1 MSSPDAGYA
10 SDDQSQARC
19 TLPMM
24 MAGMGPCPWAE
35 SLSPLGE
42 MKVKSES
49 GSGPGTGGS
58 GTVAAVGTSGRGK
71 GESRIRRPMNAFMV
85 WAKDERKRLAQQN
98 PDLHN
103 AELSKMLGKSWKAL
117 SLAEKRPFVEEAER
131 LRVQHMQDHPNY
143 KYRPRRRKQVKRL
156 KRVES
161 GFLHGL
167 PEQPGSGLGPEGR
180 VCVDSLGL
188 PFHEQAYHQGQGV
201 LPPQMGHYRDC
212 QNLGPAP
219 PQFDSYNLPT
229 PEASPMD
236 GMEPDAAFLSK
247 MLGKSWKA
255 LSLAEKRPFVE
266 EAERLRV
273 QHMQDYPNY
282 KYRPRRRKQ
291 VKRLKRM
298 ESGFLHGLP
307 EQLGSGLG
315 PEGRVC
321 VDSPGLLFHE
331 QAYHQGQGVLPPQM
345 GHYRDCQNLGPA
357 PLQFDSY
364 NLPTPEASP
373 MDGMEPD
380 AAFFTSSLQGDC
392 QTVPYSYPVS
402 SEYSVHAEPH
412 SGPMHHRH
420 MQEPMAHSLQ
430 GLMGASNPLHM
441 YYGPMGS
448 PQAGGSVRGFQMQ
461 HQSGSSQPS
470 PPPEALNCRDGLDGS
485 QPTEVQEAG
494 IHTEFEQ
501 YLHHLC
507 KAELGLVSSGHD
519 GDHNP
524 STISS
529 VMSDASSTVYYH
541 NYQNI

>member
-24 MAGMGPCPWAE
+24 MAGMGPCPWVE

-42 MKVKSES
+42 MKIKNES
-49 GSGPGTGGS
+49 GSGLGTGGS
-58 GTVAAVGTSGRGK
+58 GTVAAVGAGGRGK

-167 PEQPGSGLGPEGR
+167 PEQAGSGLGPEGR

-219 PQFDSYNLPT
+219 PP
-229 PEASPMD
+229 
-236 GMEPDAAFLSK
+236 
-247 MLGKSWKA
+247 
-255 LSLAEKRPFVE
+255 
-266 EAERLRV
+266 
-273 QHMQDYPNY
+273 
-282 KYRPRRRKQ
+282 
-291 VKRLKRM
+291 
-298 ESGFLHGLP
+298 
-307 EQLGSGLG
+307 
-315 PEGRVC
+315 
-321 VDSPGLLFHE
+321 
-331 QAYHQGQGVLPPQM
+331 
-345 GHYRDCQNLGPA
+345 
-357 PLQFDSY
+357 QFDSY

-392 QTVPYSYPVS
+392 QTAPYSYPVS
-402 SEYSVHAEPH
+402 SEYSVHADPH
-412 SGPMHHRH
+412 SGPVHHRH
-420 MQEPMAHSLQ
+420 MQEPLAHSLQ
-430 GLMGASNPLHM
+430 GLMGPSNPLHM

-461 HQSGSSQPS
+461 HQSGPSQPS
-470 PPPEALNCRDGLDGS
+470 PPPEALTCRDGLDGS
-485 QPTEVQEAG
+485 QPAEVQEAG

-524 STISS
+524 STVSS